1 MKSKKQ
7 LAKRDNAGRWKPG
20 QSGNPGGRVRDE
32 IQIPKTT
39 IVTATVLELFREK
52 LLGQEPPPDEPA
64 GSRQFKDAVWKRVL
78 SPTVSGA
85 MTLDKIQERL
95 EGKVRDE
102 IDLNVKD
109 DFAEII
115 RKARLRAA
123 QQVLT
128 PIPPAQLTNGGAE

>member
-1 MKSKKQ
+1 M
-7 LAKRDNAGRWKPG
+7 
-20 QSGNPGGRVRDE
+20 
-32 IQIPKTT
+32 
-39 IVTATVLELFREK
+39 TATVLELFREK